1 MNEKLKKIALKL
13 EDSIKK
19 FDSIQDLYFKLKR
32 IAISQSD
39 YFSYLGPANLIK
51 LSLYIY
57 SYKMTKGF
65 DMGDNMINNLSFAEL
80 MNPLEMQYLKTCE
93 ECEGDGE
100 MKCLYCGGTH
110 EINCKK
116 CEGEGEIDCEYCN
129 PEVYSYEC
137 DECFGEERV
146 DCDECYGRG
155 VVKCEE
161 CDVNGTV
168 ECDECEGQGEIET
181 DEVVVRFV
189 FIATWSKR
197 IKDQCELSVGTKTPI
212 ISEDEFLSLQSDFI
226 ILSSGEGHQIL
237 DVEPYQMYCLSYS
250 DEPAITLH
258 PNSMNI
264 LPTNKTKNLEYW
276 K

>member
-1 MNEKLKKIALKL
+1 MNEKLKKITLKL
-13 EDSIKK
+13 QDSIKK

-39 YFSYLGPANLIK
+39 YFSYLGPNNLIK
-51 LSLYIY
+51 LTLYIY

-65 DMGDNMINNLSFAEL
+65 DMGDKMINNLSFAEL
-80 MNPLEMQYLKTCE
+80 ATPSEQQYSKTCE
-93 ECEGDGE
+93 QCEGDGE
-100 MKCLYCGGTH
+100 MNCLYCGGTH

-189 FIATWSKR
+189 FITTWSKR
-197 IKDQCELSVGTKTPI
+197 IKDQCELSVGTNTPI
-212 ISEDEFLSLQSDFI
+212 MSEEEFLSLESDFI

-237 DVEPYQMYCLSYS
+237 DVDPYQMYCLSYS
-250 DEPAITLH
+250 DEPAISLH
-258 PNSMNI
+258 SNSMNI
-264 LPTNKTKNLEYW
+264 LPTNKTKNAEYW